1 MRALVALCVLLLSV
15 TASLAAEIRNG
26 ATMHVKPMQIWFEE
40 DAEGKLAEWQ
50 AKKRDSA
57 KAFAAYQ
64 KKLTAAREAWQF
76 GGPHEVEILKF
87 EPAQKRVQ
95 VKMKTEGRLQ
105 DSVWWVDPGAVV
117 P

>member
-1 MRALVALCVLLLSV
+1 MRALVALFVLVGSV
-15 TASLAAEIRNG
+15 TASLAADIRVG
-26 ATMHVKPMQIWFEE
+26 TTMHVKQMQIWFEE

-50 AKKRDSA
+50 AKRKGNA

-64 KKLTAAREAWQF
+64 RKLTAEREAWQF

-95 VKMKTEGRLQ
+95 VRMTTEGRLQ
-105 DSVWWVDPGAVV
+105 DSVWWLDPEAITK
-117 P
+117 